1 MKANYVAIILYDKSH
16 NLFEAWPSYALES
29 KPLENNFVSDW
40 EIFTCMYRCRKHLLP
55 KIRYKAPNKPP
66 INSTT
71 IGYIIQMNVI
81 YHWLPSTLC
90 MLMCLSS
97 LARWLGFLVDHSGSC
112 LRHWVMATLDVPSCN
127 YRPRVFTPVM
137 ETGCT
142 QSETCFH
149 QTISRNVLM

>member
-90 MLMCLSS
+90 MYIYSNVFIKSS
-97 LARWLGFLVDHSGSC
+97 SMTGISGWSFGVLFAALGDGHSWCSFL
-112 LRHWVMATLDVPSCN
+112 
-127 YRPRVFTPVM
+127 
-137 ETGCT
+137 
-142 QSETCFH
+142 
-149 QTISRNVLM
+149 